1 MDIENELKL
10 GPIGKWEGK
19 RLNYSING
27 FNKNS
32 FSSTFKNTWRTKKK
46 WELEGAMFLD
56 ANDRPNRE
64 MYVDDD
70 DDDRMI
76 KDKDPLD

>member
-1 MDIENELKL
+1 
-10 GPIGKWEGK
+10 
-19 RLNYSING
+19 
-27 FNKNS
+27 
-32 FSSTFKNTWRTKKK
+32 
-46 WELEGAMFLD
+46 MFLD
-56 ANDRPNRE
+56 ANNRPNRE